1 MLEPL
6 YRRFP
11 AALMASRNLTRTK
24 MRSLLASLGIVIGVV
39 AIASLGMFGVALQ
52 YSFTQNL
59 GGVGNQLTV
68 SPNQEAGFDSLSER
82 DIRDIRRAA
91 GPDATVSPVK
101 QGVQPVAFDRDR
113 NTTQLVYG
121 LRNPAEVYNA
131 TEGRVPQ
138 PFRSGALVGSALAEQ
153 HDLHPGSTIAVN
165 GSAVRVRAVLE
176 SGDAFSPLNPANRL
190 VLPASSFDERGYSQ
204 VYITAQSGSQ
214 ANETAMAIRE
224 SLNGRQERVTVTE
237 FGSIVDLIEQQFQI
251 INTVLVGIA
260 SISLFVAGISILNV
274 MLMSTVERR
283 EEIGV
288 LRAVGYQKRDVLK
301 VMLTEA
307 TLLGV
312 IGGLVGVLISL
323 VAGLA
328 INHYTVGDAMVVFR
342 MANAWYLLAA
352 FSFGVV
358 TSILSGLYPA
368 WKAASEEPVEALR
381 G

>member
-59 GGVGNQLTV
+59 GSVGNQLTV

-91 GPDATVSPVK
+91 GPGATVSPVK
-101 QGVQPVAFDRDR
+101 QGVQPVAFDRNQ

-121 LRNPAEVYNA
+121 LEQPAEVYNA
-131 TEGRVPQ
+131 TEGRIPE
-138 PFRSGALVGSALAEQ
+138 PFRSGALVGASLAEE

-165 GSAVRVRAVLE
+165 GSTVRVRAVLE

-190 VLPASSFDERGYSQ
+190 VLPASSFNQRGYSQ
-204 VYITAQSGSQ
+204 VYITAESGSQ
-214 ANETAMAIRE
+214 ANETAMAIRD

-312 IGGLVGVLISL
+312 IGGLVGVIISIA
-323 VAGLA
+323 AGLA
-328 INHYTVGDAMVVFR
+328 INHYTVGDAMAVFR
-342 MANAWYLLAA
+342 MANAWYLIAA